1 MQLSQFLICS
11 AEMFS
16 PARIEFI
23 SGSAEFRS
31 QIGGI
36 GLAGSRHN
44 QKRGLTVD
52 DRSLAVSSR
61 TEIHASRRNLL
72 ALSRLLC
79 EPMARLP
86 VLRPREVVRALNAAS
101 QFRPSPNSSRRL
113 P

>member
-86 VLRPREVVRALNAAS
+86 VS
-101 QFRPSPNSSRRL
+101 QTSGGGSGAKRRFPISAITEL
-113 P
+113 